1 VIRQISFIRVPL
13 PHGFEIKMKSR
24 FKLSLIFCCA
34 LMVVF
39 GNDAFAQT
47 PAEDFSVLTT
57 NARRL
62 LPDALNQIAFGFL
75 NEREKHIARLTS
87 REDITARQRYIR
99 ERFLKAIGGLPERTP
114 LNPKVVGTLKRDG
127 YRIEKIIFESL
138 PKFYVTANLYVPE
151 TGRAPYP
158 AILMPLGHESGG
170 KAHEAWQR
178 LALTFA
184 KNGFVMLLFEPVGQ
198 GERVQLYDPDLG
210 ESKVIRSTDEHTLAG
225 TQCLLLGH
233 SFARHVIWDAMRA
246 LDYLVARPEVDAQ
259 RIGCTG
265 NSGGGT
271 MTAYLAALEDRIKV
285 AAPSCYLTNWRSLLE
300 TIGPQDAEQN
310 LPPWLA
316 DGLDQPDFVL
326 AFAPKPMLMLSA
338 IRDFF
343 PIAGAR
349 QTFREGKRI
358 YGVLGA
364 EDKLQMVEADD
375 GHGYSL
381 LRRLAAY
388 RWMNRWLKGLD
399 EAIAEPEM
407 EIESEADLRCTEAG
421 QVTIALGGATIF
433 SLNRAEAERV
443 KPKRSAIHS
452 QEDLRRLQQEVR
464 AQAQRLTAYVK
475 PTGKPSVRSFGQVAR
490 DGYHIEKI
498 VIANEPGITIPA
510 LLFVPDGAASKR
522 RALLYVHENGK
533 AAAAKVG
540 DEIELLARG
549 GMLVLAIDLRGLG
562 ETREEA
568 DRIWNPFGTHDS
580 AMTAMLSGKTLV
592 GLRVQDVVSAADVLT
607 ARNDVELESLSAYGN
622 GAAAVVVLHAAALD
636 ERIRRV
642 TLEEML
648 VSYEAVS
655 TWKIHHQIFS
665 DIVPGALAAYDLP
678 ELAATIAPRKLTMLN
693 AVNPRRKPMDVREV
707 KAQYQTAQKA
717 FAAAGAAQSLVI
729 AERKPGQSLTKW
741 LP

>member
-1 VIRQISFIRVPL
+1 
-13 PHGFEIKMKSR
+13 MKR
-24 FKLSLIFCCA
+24 DEAIALVMNLALLLLFANFSL
-34 LMVVF
+34 
-39 GNDAFAQT
+39 AQT
-47 PAEDFSVLTT
+47 VNVPAEDFNVFPA

-62 LPDALNQIAFGFL
+62 LPDALNQIALGFL
-75 NEREKHIARLTS
+75 NEREQRSARLTT

-114 LNPKVVGTLKRDG
+114 LNPKVTGTLKRDG

-158 AILMPLGHESGG
+158 AILMPLGHEEGG
-170 KAHEAWQR
+170 KAHDAWQR
-178 LALTFA
+178 LAITFV
-184 KNGFVMLLFEPVGQ
+184 KNGFVMLLFEPVSQ
-198 GERVQLYDPDLG
+198 GERVQLYDADFG
-210 ESKVIRSTDEHTLAG
+210 ESKVRWSTSEHTFAG

-233 SFARHVIWDAMRA
+233 SFARHTIWDAMRA
-246 LDYLVARPEVDAQ
+246 LDYLVSRPEVDAQ

-271 MTAYLAALEDRIKV
+271 MTAYLSALEDRIKV
-285 AAPSCYLTNWRSLLE
+285 AAPSCYLTNWKSLLE

-358 YGVLGA
+358 YSLLGA
-364 EDKLQMVEADD
+364 DDKFQMVEADD

-381 LRRLAAY
+381 PRRLAAY
-388 RWMNRWLKGLD
+388 RWMNRWLKGVD
-399 EAIAEPEM
+399 APIVEPEM
-407 EIESEADLRCTEAG
+407 EIESEVDLRCTETG
-421 QVTIALGGATIF
+421 QVTSALGGETIF

-443 KPKRSAIHS
+443 KPRRSALNTP
-452 QEDLRRLQQEVR
+452 EDVRRLQQEVR
-464 AQAQRLTAYVK
+464 AQVVRLTAFAKPAGK
-475 PTGKPSVRSFGQVAR
+475 PTVRSFSTIAR
-490 DGYHIEKI
+490 NGYTIEKLSI
-498 VIANEPGITIPA
+498 EGDSKLPIPA
-510 LLFVPDGAASKR
+510 LLFVPEGAAGKR
-522 RALLYVHENGK
+522 RTLLYIHENGK
-533 AAAAKVG
+533 ASEAKVG
-540 DEIELLARG
+540 AEIEALVRSGL
-549 GMLVLAIDLRGLG
+549 MVLALDLRGLG
-562 ETREEA
+562 EMREEA
-568 DRIWNPFGTHDS
+568 DRLWDEFGTFNS

-592 GLRVQDVVSAADVLT
+592 GLRAQDVISAVDTLA
-607 ARNDVELESLSAYGN
+607 ARNDVEMESLSAYSN
-622 GAAAVVVLHAAALD
+622 GRAAVAVLHAAALD
-636 ERIRRV
+636 ERIKRV

-648 VSYEAVS
+648 VSYDAIS

-665 DIVPGALAAYDLP
+665 DIVPGALTAYDLP
-678 ELAATIAPRKLTMLN
+678 DLAATLAPRKLTILN
-693 AVNPRRKPMDVREV
+693 TINPRRNPMILREAKV
-707 KAQYQTAQKA
+707 QYQNAEKA

-729 AERKPGQSLTKW
+729 AERKPGHPLTKW

>member
-1 VIRQISFIRVPL
+1 MRNR
-13 PHGFEIKMKSR
+13 KMKSPVMKWLVVS
-24 FKLSLIFCCA
+24 FVLLIFA
-34 LMVVF
+34 R
-39 GNDAFAQT
+39 NPFAQT
-47 PAEDFSVLTT
+47 PAEDFNVFTT
-57 NARRL
+57 NAHRV

-75 NEREKHIARLTS
+75 HEREKQIARLTT

-99 ERFLKAIGGLPERTP
+99 ERFLKAMGGLPERTP
-114 LNPKVVGTLKRDG
+114 LNPRVVGTLKRDG

-158 AILMPLGHESGG
+158 AILMPLGHEDGG

-178 LALTFA
+178 VAITLV
-184 KNGFVMLLFEPVGQ
+184 KNGFVLLLFEPVSQ
-198 GERVQLYDPDLG
+198 GERVQLYDADFG
-210 ESKVIRSTDEHTLAG
+210 ESKVRWATSEHTLAG

-233 SFARHVIWDAMRA
+233 SLARHTVWDAMRA
-246 LDYLVARPEVDAQ
+246 LDYLVSRPEVDAQ

-358 YGVLGA
+358 YALLGA
-364 EDKLQMVEADD
+364 DDKFQMLEADD

-381 LRRLAAY
+381 PRRLAAY
-388 RWMNRWLKGLD
+388 RWMNRWLKGVDLP
-399 EAIAEPEM
+399 IAEPEI

-421 QVTIALGGATIF
+421 QVTIALGGETIF

-464 AQAQRLTAYVK
+464 AQAQRLTAYTK
-475 PTGKPSVRSFGQVAR
+475 PTGKPSVRGFGQVAR
-490 DGYHIEKI
+490 DGYSIEKL

-533 AAAAKVG
+533 AAATKVG
-540 DEIELLARG
+540 DEIESLVRG
-549 GMLVLAIDLRGLG
+549 GMLVLGIDLRGLG
-562 ETREEA
+562 EMREDAE
-568 DRIWNPFGTHDS
+568 RMWSEFGNFYS

-592 GLRVQDVVSAADVLT
+592 GLRAQDVMSAVDMLA
-607 ARNDVELESLSAYGN
+607 ARSDVEMASLSVYSN
-622 GAAAVVVLHAAALD
+622 GKAAVPVLHAAAFD
-636 ERIRRV
+636 ERIRQV

-655 TWKIHHQIFS
+655 AWKIHHQIFS

>member
-1 VIRQISFIRVPL
+1 MCLKTISVALAKMIQTKSVGVILQIFCFAL
-13 PHGFEIKMKSR
+13 
-24 FKLSLIFCCA
+24 LLIF
-34 LMVVF
+34 V
-39 GNDAFAQT
+39 NHSYAQSPT
-47 PAEDFSVLTT
+47 EDFNVLTT

-62 LPDALNQIAFGFL
+62 LPDALNQIAFGLL
-75 NEREKHIARLTS
+75 NEREQRIASLKT

-114 LNPKVVGTLKRDG
+114 LNPRVTGVLKRDG
-127 YRIEKIIFESL
+127 YRIEKVIFESL

-158 AILMPLGHESGG
+158 AILMPLGHEDGG

-178 LALTFA
+178 LAITFA

-210 ESKVIRSTDEHTLAG
+210 ESKVIRSTDEHTLVG

-233 SFARHVIWDAMRA
+233 SFARHTIWDAMRA
-246 LDYLVARPEVDAQ
+246 LDYLVSRPEVDTT

-271 MTAYLAALEDRIKV
+271 MTAYLATLEDRIKV
-285 AAPSCYLTNWRSLLE
+285 AAPSCYLTNWRNLLE

-358 YGVLGA
+358 YGLLGA
-364 EDKLQMVEADD
+364 EDKFQMVEADD
-375 GHGYSL
+375 GHGYTL
-381 LRRLAAY
+381 PRRLAAY
-388 RWMNRWLKGLD
+388 RWMNRWLKSVD
-399 EAIAEPEM
+399 APIAEPEI
-407 EIESEADLRCTEAG
+407 EIESEADLYCTDAG
-421 QVTIALGGATIF
+421 QVTIALGGETVW

-443 KPKRSAIHS
+443 KPKRNAINS
-452 QEDLRRLQQEVR
+452 SEDLQRLQQEIR
-464 AQAQRLTAYVK
+464 TNAQRLTAYTKPSGK
-475 PTGKPSVRSFGQVAR
+475 PTVRNSGTIAR
-490 DGYHIEKI
+490 NGYTIEKL
-498 VIANEPGITIPA
+498 VIENEPNIIVPA
-510 LLFVPDGAASKR
+510 LLFVPDPTASKR
-522 RALLYVHENGK
+522 RAVLYVHSNGK
-533 AAAAKVG
+533 AAEAKA
-540 DEIELLARG
+540 DAEIEALVRG
-549 GMLVLAIDLRGLG
+549 GMIVLAIDLRGLG

-568 DRIWNPFGTHDS
+568 DRLWNLFGTFDS
-580 AMTAMLSGKTLV
+580 AMTALLLGKTLV
-592 GLRVQDVVSAADVLT
+592 GLRAQDVVCAIDVLA
-607 ARNDVELESLSAYGN
+607 ARNDVELESLTAYGK
-622 GAAAVVVLHAAALD
+622 GAAGVAVLHAAALD
-636 ERIRRV
+636 ERIKRV

-648 VSYEAVS
+648 VSYDAVS

-678 ELAATIAPRKLTMLN
+678 ELAATLAPRKLTLIN
-693 AVNPRRKPMDVREV
+693 AVNPRRKLMNVREV
-707 KAQYQTAQKA
+707 KAQYQAAQKA
-717 FAAAGAAQSLVI
+717 FAVAGATQSLVI
-729 AERKPGQSLTKW
+729 AERKPGQALTKW